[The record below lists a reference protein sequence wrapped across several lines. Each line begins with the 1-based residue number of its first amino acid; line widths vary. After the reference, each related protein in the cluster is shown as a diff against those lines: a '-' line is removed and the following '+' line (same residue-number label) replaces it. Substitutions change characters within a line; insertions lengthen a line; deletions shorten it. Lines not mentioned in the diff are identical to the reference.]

1 MTPMTPFRL
10 ILALIFA
17 SLLSQFPSF
26 SDQYVERLGAEA
38 AVLADQVKDFDKGIR
53 TASASDDT
61 AIIDRMR
68 AHMKQETARLETTRD
83 DLEALSQSGPVARI
97 LDIDHMANLALLR
110 ENWLRF
116 EPRLPVSNAGLVL
129 AAMGFVLGWLLATL
143 IGLPFRRRTL
153 A

>member
-1 MTPMTPFRL
+1 MTPFRL

-26 SDQYVERLGAEA
+26 SDQYVERLGVEA

-61 AIIDRMR
+61 AIIDAMR
-68 AHMKQETARLETTRD
+68 VHMKQETARLETTRD
-83 DLEALSQSGPVARI
+83 DLAALSQSGPVARI
-97 LDIDHMANLALLR
+97 LDVDHMANLALLR

-116 EPRLPVSNAGLVL
+116 DPKLPVSNAGLIL
-129 AAMGFVLGWLLATL
+129 AGFGFAGGWLLATL
-143 IGLPFRRRTL
+143 IGLPLRRRRL